1 MGAGIERTRLAAGR
15 HGMMQGVVDSLSI
28 AIPARNAGQTI
39 VEQLDAIRA
48 QDAEWLD
55 EVVVVD
61 SMSTDDTIAIVS
73 TYATQWSKVRLASAT
88 LPGANTA
95 RNVGVANTSSAAVLL
110 CDADDVV
117 SPTWAATMFAALR
130 QHDVVRG
137 RYALELLNDDATISA
152 RGSLASTTAP
162 SDSDPFG
169 GLGGNC
175 GFRRVVWDQLGG
187 LLEHH
192 YGSDDAEFFWR
203 ARIAG
208 FDVAYEH
215 DSVVNYRLRPGMKP
229 LFQQQMQWASGRVLL
244 YKEFHDA
251 GLIQRRS
258 AAAAAKA
265 WAWLVIH
272 LPDAASQDPQRRGRW
287 IRGAAEAVGR
297 VRGMRRHRVWFP

>member
-1 MGAGIERTRLAAGR
+1 MT
-15 HGMMQGVVDSLSI
+15 HDDVSSLSI
-28 AIPARNAGQTI
+28 AIPAHNAGQTI
-39 VEQLDAIRA
+39 AEQLDAIRA

-61 SMSTDDTIAIVS
+61 SMSTDDTVAIVGTYS
-73 TYATQWSKVRLASAT
+73 THWPKVRLATAT
-88 LPGANTA
+88 RPGANTA
-95 RNVGVANTSSAAVLL
+95 RNVGVASTNSAAVLL

-117 SPTWAATMFAALR
+117 SPNWAATMFAALKR
-130 QHDVVRG
+130 HDVVRG
-137 RYALELLNDDATISA
+137 RYTLGLLNDDATIAA
-152 RGSLASTTAP
+152 RGSLASTTPP
-162 SDSDPFG
+162 SGSDPFG

-175 GFRRVVWDQLGG
+175 GFRRAVWDHLGG

-215 DSVVNYRLRPGMKP
+215 ESVVNYRLRPGMRA
-229 LFQQQMQWASGRVLL
+229 LFRQQSQWASGRVLL
-244 YKEFHDA
+244 FKEFHEA
-251 GLIQRRS
+251 GLVQRRS
-258 AAAAAKA
+258 FGAAAKA

-272 LPDAASQDPQRRGRW
+272 LPDAASKDPRRRGRW
-287 IRGAAEAVGR
+287 IRGGAEALGR